1 MTIEIRKN
9 DPVPQ
14 PPPPPTTYDIF
25 GLSYGQAALIRDLLG
40 TMTRGNS
47 DTPNTHEIYLALYT
61 ALPGVGTDYQFMSG
75 NGVNAGLVQL
85 LTPHPLG

>member
-14 PPPPPTTYDIF
+14 PPPPPTTYDIL

-40 TMTRGNS
+40 TMGS
-47 DTPNTHEIYLALYT
+47 GGDTPNTHEIYLALY
-61 ALPGVGTDYQFMSG
+61 AGLPGVGTDYQFMSG
-75 NGVNAGLVQL
+75 NGVNAGLVRL